1 MGHPPTMQLLDAH
14 PESERHSLR
23 RWIFTSLAILSA
35 AITTWALHVTQE
47 TWRPPAAVQQSPLDL
62 ETPDPEI
69 AALEAE
75 LARIQRRLDELRSRT
90 QP

>member
-1 MGHPPTMQLLDAH
+1 MQLLDTH
-14 PESERHSLR
+14 PGSGGHRLR

-47 TWRPPAAVQQSPLDL
+47 TWRPPVVVEQPPPL
-62 ETPDPEI
+62 EVEKEPEI

-75 LARIQRRLDELRSRT
+75 LARIQRRLEELRSGT
-90 QP
+90 HP